1 MIGVLANSNVVD
13 LTVGLNISV
22 KRLGGLIGIVFGLVI
37 IGWREAVEC
46 PISKGPVREP
56 LQQAKRVNS
65 PAITTVLVV

>member
-1 MIGVLANSNVVD
+1 LIGVLANSNVVD
-13 LTVGLNISV
+13 LTVGLNIRV
-22 KRLGGLIGIVFGLVI
+22 KRLGGLIGIVFGLII

-56 LQQAKRVNS
+56 LQPKRVNS